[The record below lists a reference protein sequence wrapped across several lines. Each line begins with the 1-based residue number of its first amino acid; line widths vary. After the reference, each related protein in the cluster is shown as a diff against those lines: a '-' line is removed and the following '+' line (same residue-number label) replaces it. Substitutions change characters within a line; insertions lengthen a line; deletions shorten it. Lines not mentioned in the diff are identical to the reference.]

1 MFTCILVPS
10 DGSPVATL
18 AAQAAI
24 DLARACGASIVALSV
39 GLPETPSP
47 LVEGGVVL
55 DPGRQTDAVLEL
67 AHDVVDGVARSARSA
82 GVDCSPVV
90 RSARDAALAIV
101 DVARERHC
109 DLIVMG
115 SHGRRGLSRLLA
127 GSVTQEVLA
136 RSQLPVMVFR
146 PARSD
151 DEAGPPMSRGAIGA
165 PT

>member
-1 MFTCILVPS
+1 MFTSILVPS

-24 DLARACGASIVALSV
+24 ELACACGASVVALSV
-39 GLPETPSP
+39 ALPDAPST

-55 DPGRQTDAVLEL
+55 DPGQQNDAVL
-67 AHDVVDGVARSARSA
+67 AHAHQAADRVARSARLV

-90 RSARDAALAIV
+90 RSARDAAQAIV

-109 DLIVMG
+109 DLVVMG

-146 PARSD
+146 PARPD
-151 DEAGPPMSRGAIGA
+151 GGAGTPVPHGAIDA